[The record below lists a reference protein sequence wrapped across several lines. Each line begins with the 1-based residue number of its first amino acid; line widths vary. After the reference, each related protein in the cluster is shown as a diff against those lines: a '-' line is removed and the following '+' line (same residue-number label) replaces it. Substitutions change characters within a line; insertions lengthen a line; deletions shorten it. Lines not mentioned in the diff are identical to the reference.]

1 MTIAAPGRPSGE
13 PLANGTRTWRDIPLW
28 RDVPEEKWNDWRWQA
43 GHAVKSLEELRE
55 VIPPTEDEE
64 RGVIDCAKYFK
75 FAIPPYYASLM
86 DPNDPNCPVRLQAV
100 PKVSETYFSPADIH
114 DPLGEDTDSPAPG
127 ITHRYPDRVLFL
139 ITDYCGMY
147 CRFCTRRR
155 FVAHDHGIQ
164 SLRALEPAFQY
175 LEGAKEIRD
184 VLISGG
190 DPLMVKDEYIGGV
203 LKRLR
208 EIDHIEIVRIGS
220 KVPCTTPMRITPSL
234 VSILKAYHPLWVN
247 THFNHPK
254 ELTPEAAKACAML
267 ADAGIPL
274 GCQTVLLR
282 GVNDCPTIMKRLMH
296 KLVQNRVRPYYIYQ
310 CDLSEGIEHFR
321 TKVAKGIEIIEHLR
335 QHTSGYAVPTFVVDA
350 PGGGGKIP
358 VMPNY
363 LISMSDKKIVLRNFE
378 GGMFSYPEPDV
389 PPSPCPDRCPH
400 CQGDARASTEGVAGI
415 LANKRDRIVPTD
427 TMRERRRREN
437 RSRPP
442 VPIPIEIPPP
452 N

>member
-1 MTIAAPGRPSGE
+1 MAIDEPERTSGE
-13 PLANGTRTWRDIPLW
+13 TDTNGIRNWRDVPLW
-28 RDVPEEKWNDWRWQA
+28 RDVPEERWTDWRWQA
-43 GHAVKSLEELRE
+43 GHAVKSLEELRQ
-55 VIPPTEDEE
+55 VVSPTEEEE
-64 RGVIDCAKYFK
+64 RGVTECAKFFK

-100 PKVSETYFSPADIH
+100 PKVAETYFSPNDMH
-114 DPLGEDTDSPAPG
+114 DPLHEDVDSPAPG

-155 FVAHDHGIQ
+155 FTAHDHGIQ
-164 SLRALEPAFQY
+164 SLRALEPAFRY
-175 LEGAKEIRD
+175 IEGAKEVRD
-184 VLISGG
+184 VLLSGG
-190 DPLMVKDEYIGGV
+190 DPLMVKDEYLDGV

-208 EIDHIEIVRIGS
+208 EIDHIEIIRIGT
-220 KVPCTTPMRITPSL
+220 KVPCTTPQRITPSL
-234 VSILKAYHPLWVN
+234 CSILKKYHPLWIN

-254 ELTPEAAKACAML
+254 EITPEASKACAMV

-296 KLVQNRVRPYYIYQ
+296 KLVMNRVRPYYLYQ

-321 TKVAKGIEIIEHLR
+321 TRVAKGIEIVEHLR

-358 VMPNY
+358 IMPNY
-363 LISMSDKKIVLRNFE
+363 LISMSDRKIVLRNFE
-378 GGMFSYPEPDV
+378 GGIFSYPEPDV
-389 PPSPCPDRCPH
+389 PASACPDRCAH
-400 CQGDARASTEGVAGI
+400 CQADERASREGVAGI
-415 LANKRDRIVPTD
+415 LANRRDRIIPAD
-427 TMRERRRREN
+427 TLRERRRREK
-437 RSRPP
+437 RPVLVMP
-442 VPIPIEIPPP
+442 SNLVDPP
-452 N
+452 